1 MGIFEELAEE
11 AKDVSGV
18 ASDADLKTLS
28 EKAAEFVALEQKKK
42 VLESELENLN
52 KDIHEMKHKTLPDI
66 MLSLDVDKH
75 GLASA
80 GVDIVLEDYA
90 KANISAEWE
99 PERQDAAFAHLEEL
113 GVSDIIR
120 TQVTFSFSKDQYA
133 HAMTVVAMLNLMAEK
148 IDEFGGTEIPIPS
161 VKKSVPWN
169 TLTATIKELHKKG
182 VAVDLEKLGG
192 MIGNIVKIKVRK

>member
-1 MGIFEELAEE
+1 MSFMDELANE
-11 AKDVSGV
+11 AADVSGV
-18 ASDADLKTLS
+18 ASDDQLKSLS
-28 EKAAEFVALEQKKK
+28 EKAAEYVALDAEKTSLEGKLKK
-42 VLESELENLN
+42 VNESLT
-52 KDIHEMKHKTLPDI
+52 EMKHKTLPDI
-66 MLSLDVDKH
+66 MLSLDVDRH

-90 KANISAEWE
+90 KANISADWE
-99 PERQDAAFAHLEEL
+99 PEKQEIAFQHLEDL

-148 IDEFGGTEIPIPS
+148 IEEFEGTEIPVPS

-169 TLTATIKELHKKG
+169 TLTATLKELHKKG
-182 VAVDLEKLGG
+182 VAVDLEKIGG
-192 MIGNIVKIKVRK
+192 TIGNIVKIKKR

>member
-1 MGIFEELAEE
+1 MSFMDELANE
-11 AKDVSGV
+11 AADVSGV
-18 ASDADLKTLS
+18 ASDDQLKSLS
-28 EKAAEFVALEQKKK
+28 EKAAEYVALDAEKISLEEKLKK
-42 VLESELENLN
+42 VNVSLT
-52 KDIHEMKHKTLPDI
+52 EMKHKTLPDI
-66 MLSLDVDKH
+66 MLGLDVDRH

-99 PERQDAAFAHLEEL
+99 PEKQEIAFQHLEDL

-148 IDEFGGTEIPIPS
+148 IEEFEGTEIPVPS

-169 TLTATIKELHKKG
+169 TLTSTLKELHKKG
-182 VAVDLEKLGG
+182 VAVDLEKIGG
-192 MIGNIVKIKVRK
+192 TIGNIVKIKKR

>member
-1 MGIFEELAEE
+1 MSFMDELANE
-11 AKDVSGV
+11 AADVSGV
-18 ASDADLKTLS
+18 ASDDQLKSLS
-28 EKAAEFVALEQKKK
+28 EKAAEYVALDAEKTSLEGMLKK
-42 VLESELENLN
+42 VNESLT
-52 KDIHEMKHKTLPDI
+52 EMKHKTLPDI
-66 MLSLDVDKH
+66 MLGLDVDRH

-99 PERQDAAFAHLEEL
+99 PEKQEIAFQHLEDL

-133 HAMTVVAMLNLMAEK
+133 HAMTVVAMLNMMAEK
-148 IDEFGGTEIPIPS
+148 IEEFEGTEIPVPS

-169 TLTATIKELHKKG
+169 TLTATLKELHKKG
-182 VAVDLEKLGG
+182 VAVDLEKIGG
-192 MIGNIVKIKVRK
+192 TIGNIVKIKKR

>member
-1 MGIFEELAEE
+1 MSFMDELANE
-11 AKDVSGV
+11 AADVSGV
-18 ASDADLKTLS
+18 ASDEQLKSLS
-28 EKAAEFVALEQKKK
+28 EKAAEYVALDAEKNALEAMLKK
-42 VLESELENLN
+42 VNESLT
-52 KDIHEMKHKTLPDI
+52 EMKHKTLPDI
-66 MLSLDVDKH
+66 MLGLDVDRH

-99 PERQDAAFAHLEEL
+99 PEKQEIAFQHLEDL

-148 IDEFGGTEIPIPS
+148 IEEFEGTEIPVPS

-169 TLTATIKELHKKG
+169 TLTATLKELHKKG
-182 VAVDLEKLGG
+182 VAVDLEKIGG
-192 MIGNIVKIKVRK
+192 TIGNIVKIKKR

>member
-1 MGIFEELAEE
+1 MGILDDLANE

-18 ASDADLKTLS
+18 ASDEELAALNKQASRYVDLENQRK
-28 EKAAEFVALEQKKK
+28 
-42 VLESELENLN
+42 ELEKSL
-52 KDIHEMKHKTLPDI
+52 KDVNASITEMKHKTLPDI
-66 MLSLDVDKH
+66 MLGLDMDRY

-99 PERQDAAFAHLEEL
+99 PEKQEAGFQHLEEL

-120 TQVTFSFSKDQYA
+120 TQVTFSFSKDQYD
-133 HAMTVVAMLNLMAEK
+133 HAMTVVAMLNLMAER
-148 IDEFGGTEIPIPS
+148 IEEFGGTEIPVPT

-169 TLTATIKELHKKG
+169 TLTATLKELHKKG
-182 VAVDLEKLGG
+182 VAVDLEKIGG
-192 MIGNIVKIKVRK
+192 MLGNIVKIKERK

>member
-1 MGIFEELAEE
+1 MSFMDELASE
-11 AKDVSGV
+11 AADVSGV
-18 ASDADLKTLS
+18 ASDEQLKSLS
-28 EKAAEFVALEQKKK
+28 EKAAEYVALDAEKTALEAMLKK
-42 VLESELENLN
+42 VNESLT
-52 KDIHEMKHKTLPDI
+52 EMKHKTLPDI
-66 MLSLDVDKH
+66 MLGLDVDRH

-90 KANISAEWE
+90 KANISADWE
-99 PERQDAAFAHLEEL
+99 PEKQEIAFQHLEDL

-148 IDEFGGTEIPIPS
+148 IEEFEGTEIPVPS

-169 TLTATIKELHKKG
+169 TLTATLKELHKKG
-182 VAVDLEKLGG
+182 VAVDLEKIGG
-192 MIGNIVKIKVRK
+192 TIGNIVKIKKR

>member
-1 MGIFEELAEE
+1 MSFMDELASE
-11 AKDVSGV
+11 AADVSGV
-18 ASDADLKTLS
+18 ASDEQLKSLS
-28 EKAAEFVALEQKKK
+28 EKAAEYVALDAEKTALEAKLKK
-42 VLESELENLN
+42 VNESLT
-52 KDIHEMKHKTLPDI
+52 EMKHKTLPDI
-66 MLSLDVDKH
+66 MLGLDVDRH

-99 PERQDAAFAHLEEL
+99 PEKQEIAFQHLEDL

-148 IDEFGGTEIPIPS
+148 IEEFEGTEIPVPS

-169 TLTATIKELHKKG
+169 TLTATLKELHKKG
-182 VAVDLEKLGG
+182 VAVDLEKIGG
-192 MIGNIVKIKVRK
+192 TIGNIVKIKKR

>member
-1 MGIFEELAEE
+1 MSFMDELANE
-11 AKDVSGV
+11 AADVSGV
-18 ASDADLKTLS
+18 ASDDQLKSLS
-28 EKAAEFVALEQKKK
+28 EKAAEYVALDAEKISLEEKLKK
-42 VLESELENLN
+42 VNVSLT
-52 KDIHEMKHKTLPDI
+52 EMKHKTLPDI
-66 MLSLDVDKH
+66 MLGLDVDRH

-99 PERQDAAFAHLEEL
+99 PEKQEIAFQHLEDL

-148 IDEFGGTEIPIPS
+148 IEEFEGTEIPVPS

-169 TLTATIKELHKKG
+169 TLTATLKELHKKG
-182 VAVDLEKLGG
+182 VAVDLEKIGG
-192 MIGNIVKIKVRK
+192 TIGNIVKIKKR

>member
-1 MGIFEELAEE
+1 MSFMDELANE
-11 AKDVSGV
+11 AADVSGV
-18 ASDADLKTLS
+18 ASDAQLKSLS
-28 EKAAEFVALEQKKK
+28 EKAAEYVALDAEKTSLEEKLKK
-42 VLESELENLN
+42 VNES
-52 KDIHEMKHKTLPDI
+52 ITEMKHKTLPDI
-66 MLSLDVDKH
+66 MLGLDVDRH

-99 PERQDAAFAHLEEL
+99 PEKQEIAFQHLEDL

-148 IDEFGGTEIPIPS
+148 IEEFEGTEIPVPS

-169 TLTATIKELHKKG
+169 TLTATLKELHKKG
-182 VAVDLEKLGG
+182 VAVDLEKIGG
-192 MIGNIVKIKVRK
+192 TIGNIVKIKKR

>member
-1 MGIFEELAEE
+1 MSFMDELANE
-11 AKDVSGV
+11 AADVSGV
-18 ASDADLKTLS
+18 ASDAQLKSLS
-28 EKAAEFVALEQKKK
+28 EKAAEYVALDAEKISLEEKLKK
-42 VLESELENLN
+42 VNVSLT
-52 KDIHEMKHKTLPDI
+52 EMKHKTLPDI
-66 MLSLDVDKH
+66 MLGLDVDRH

-99 PERQDAAFAHLEEL
+99 PEKQEIAFQHLEDL

-148 IDEFGGTEIPIPS
+148 IEEFEGTEIPVPS

-169 TLTATIKELHKKG
+169 TLTATLKELHKKG
-182 VAVDLEKLGG
+182 VAVDLEKIGG
-192 MIGNIVKIKVRK
+192 TIGNIVKIKKR

>member
-1 MGIFEELAEE
+1 MGIFEELAQE

-18 ASDADLKTLS
+18 ASDADLRTLS
-28 EKAAEFVALEQKKK
+28 EKAAEYVALENRKAEYERDLKI
-42 VLESELENLN
+42 LN
-52 KDIHEMKHKTLPDI
+52 EQIHEMKHKTLPDI
-66 MLSLDVDKH
+66 MLGLDVDRH

-99 PERQDAAFAHLEEL
+99 PERQDAAFKHLEDL

-120 TQVTFSFSKDQYA
+120 TQVTFSFSKDQYD
-133 HAMTVVAMLNLMAEK
+133 HAMTVVAMLNLIAERVE
-148 IDEFGGTEIPIPS
+148 EFGGTEIPVPS

-182 VAVDLEKLGG
+182 IAVDLEKLGG

>member
-1 MGIFEELAEE
+1 MSFMDELANE
-11 AKDVSGV
+11 AADVSGV
-18 ASDADLKTLS
+18 ASDDQLKSLS
-28 EKAAEFVALEQKKK
+28 EKAAEYVALDAEKTSLEEKLKK
-42 VLESELENLN
+42 VNVSLT
-52 KDIHEMKHKTLPDI
+52 EMKHKTLPDI
-66 MLSLDVDKH
+66 MLGLDVDRH

-99 PERQDAAFAHLEEL
+99 PEKQEIAFQHLEDL

-148 IDEFGGTEIPIPS
+148 IEEFEGTEIPVPS

-169 TLTATIKELHKKG
+169 TLTATLKELHKKG
-182 VAVDLEKLGG
+182 VAVDLEKIGG
-192 MIGNIVKIKVRK
+192 TIGNIVKIKKR

>member
-1 MGIFEELAEE
+1 MSFMDELASE
-11 AKDVSGV
+11 AADVSGV
-18 ASDADLKTLS
+18 ASDEQLKSLS
-28 EKAAEFVALEQKKK
+28 EKAAEYVALDAEKTALEAMLKK
-42 VLESELENLN
+42 VNESLT
-52 KDIHEMKHKTLPDI
+52 EMKHKTLPDI
-66 MLSLDVDKH
+66 MLGLDVDRH

-90 KANISAEWE
+90 KANISADWE
-99 PERQDAAFAHLEEL
+99 PEKQEIAFQHLEDL

-148 IDEFGGTEIPIPS
+148 IEEFGGTEIPVPS

-169 TLTATIKELHKKG
+169 TLTATLKELHKKG
-182 VAVDLEKLGG
+182 VAVDLEKIGG
-192 MIGNIVKIKVRK
+192 TIGNIVKIKKR